1 MCSGKNTCKG
11 SEVGRIP
18 GRKPSRER
26 WSRRGGREEESD
38 KATRWALEKE
48 KSMGRI
54 LGETKG
60 GGKPGRPKH
69 GSVTIRSGTGALG
82 SALRVDRPQA
92 GKRQQEASAVRR
104 REAQSRAGV
113 KEIEMLT
120 SDDAGDGDEAA
131 KVQA

>member
-11 SEVGRIP
+11 SEVGRNSRQKAKSR
-18 GRKPSRER
+18 GLEQERRKKVTKSQGGH
-26 WSRRGGREEESD
+26 WRRKKR
-38 KATRWALEKE
+38 
-48 KSMGRI
+48 MGRI